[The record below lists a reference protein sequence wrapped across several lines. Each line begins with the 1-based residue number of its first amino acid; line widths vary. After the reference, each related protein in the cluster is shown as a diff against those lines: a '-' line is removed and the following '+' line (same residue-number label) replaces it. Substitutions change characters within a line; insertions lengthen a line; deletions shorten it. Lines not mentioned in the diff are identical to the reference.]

1 MDGEVIHLPRE
12 IRERPAGA
20 SPAPALSS
28 RTLQL
33 DGTVSGNWHRIRF
46 SPQLRLR
53 FGLSRT
59 VRKIHSGAI
68 SSPVTWFAQTD
79 GSGHTA
85 ALAAHWQ
92 EPAFLDIDQLQFAL
106 REESGK
112 LASDMALSD
121 QVIVFPLNGEQE
133 LSEEDAL
140 PLMRHLKTIL
150 VGQELHL
157 QPIPEIE
164 LHLASGEAA

>member
-1 MDGEVIHLPRE
+1 MPVVAEFAKLHIDRKSAIGKQEVSATMDGKVIHLPWRRRE
-12 IRERPAGA
+12 HRATAR
-20 SPAPALSS
+20 PAPAISY
-28 RTLQL
+28 RTLKFE
-33 DGTVSGNWHRIRF
+33 GPVSENWHRIRF

-53 FGLSRT
+53 LGLSRT
-59 VRKIHSGAI
+59 VRKINSGAI

-79 GSGHTA
+79 EAGRTA

-121 QVIVFPLNGEQE
+121 QVIVIPLNGEQE
-133 LSEEDAL
+133 LSE
-140 PLMRHLKTIL
+140 
-150 VGQELHL
+150 
-157 QPIPEIE
+157 
-164 LHLASGEAA
+164 